1 MTIAKQRLVQEG
13 WSIAYC
19 YQYVAQ
25 NGQRYDIWFVSAWEK
40 LKNWMQ
46 SFEAIVAFLMDVLNM
61 DDIRYLSN
69 KCINCI
75 FVWYDVFAVSHVYST
90 IYRSN
95 KFGWTDDIII
105 QHHHVFKFT
114 FYLTVW
120 NFYPM

>member
-40 LKNWMQ
+40 LKNWMH

-61 DDIRYLSN
+61 DDVRYLSN
-69 KCINCI
+69 ILLIAFLFGMTFLLYRMYIRQFIGQINLAELMI
-75 FVWYDVFAVSHVYST
+75 SL
-90 IYRSN
+90 SN
-95 KFGWTDDIII
+95 TTTCLNLR
-105 QHHHVFKFT
+105 FT
-114 FYLTVW
+114 
-120 NFYPM
+120 